1 MTMFP
6 EWLWLLQVS
15 LIVSKLVDRC
25 RGKHD
30 CFYSEAE
37 FQQMFPIPVSV
48 RSTHVEI
55 DEDILDLGNGL
66 RKLRCTNR
74 GGRIRHVLSACR
86 DR

>member
-1 MTMFP
+1 MATT
-6 EWLWLLQVS
+6 
-15 LIVSKLVDRC
+15 SKLERFKTSGPLQ
-25 RGKHD
+25 GKHD